1 MANPASATGCDVDGL
16 AGGLVARL
24 ALFGADAFVVLGVV
38 AAFFAA
44 VVDALTAVTFAVE
57 LVFGAVV
64 LAVLGVIDF
73 EVVDSETTKG
83 GMSSGATV
91 KMFSSLGVGD
101 VVHDHSPLS
110 LRAKEFP
117 SSTSSYETVLP
128 HTAPSVASTRT
139 APDVLLSA
147 IGVLAE

>member
-1 MANPASATGCDVDGL
+1 M

-24 ALFGADAFVVLGVV
+24 ALFGTDAFVVLGAV
-38 AAFFAA
+38 AAFFA
-44 VVDALTAVTFAVE
+44 VVADALTAVTFAVE
-57 LVFGAVV
+57 LLFGAVV
-64 LAVLGVIDF
+64 LAVLGVVDF
-73 EVVDSETTKG
+73 EVVALETTKG

-91 KMFSSLGVGD
+91 KMFGSLGVGD
-101 VVHDHSPLS
+101 VVHDHDLVS

-117 SSTSSYETVLP
+117 SSTSSYEIALP